1 MLRRS
6 AICSTDAELS
16 TYSRSQETGTFIESE
31 LGGESEVVLP
41 ELAQVGQPVAED
53 RNPLE
58 TPAEREAGPLLGVVA
73 DELEQLRV
81 DDPGAA
87 DLDPAGVAADGA
99 ALAVAEEARDVGLD
113 RRLGEGEEVRRE
125 ADVAILPEE
134 RAHQVGERALQVGQR
149 DSAIDGEAL
158 DLVED
163 RCVRRVRGVA
173 PVDAA
178 GGDHVDRRLALLHR
192 ADLGRRGLG
201 AKDDVAVQEERVQRR
216 AGRVALRHVERV
228 EVVVRGL
235 DLSAVDDHV
244 AQPEEDVLDLP
255 PDLRDQVQV
264 AAPGAL
270 TRQRDVDALLR
281 EAAVELGA
289 LERRLTSLD
298 RLLDRL
304 ARRVQRLTG
313 LAVPDRS
320 KGLLELALPP
330 QVANA
335 ELVQPGG
342 VRSALNR
349 AQSLGFQRLRIHA
362 PTVPTA
368 TPVPLPAVS
377 PIPGAG
383 RLPPSGPNLSAKF
396 ARRCA
401 DGESTS
407 RRGEPV
413 RRHRRALRPL
423 EPQRR
428 RGRRLLRRGG
438 APRPPAGGGARRRHG
453 SGRD

>member
-1 MLRRS
+1 MRSTSHVEMLRRS
-6 AICSTDAELS
+6 AICSTGAEVS
-16 TYSRSQETGTFIESE
+16 TYSRSQETGTFTESE

-41 ELAQVGQPVAED
+41 ELTQVGQPVAEHGD
-53 RNPLE
+53 PLE

-73 DELEQLRV
+73 HELEQLGV
-81 DDPGAA
+81 DHPGAA

-99 ALAVAEEARDVGLD
+99 AVAVAEEARHVRLD
-113 RRLGEGEEVRRE
+113 RRLGEGEEVRPE
-125 ADVAILPEE
+125 ADVAILAEE
-134 RAHQVGERALQVGQR
+134 RAHQVGERALQVGER
-149 DSAIDGEAL
+149 DPAVDGEAL

-163 RCVRRVRGVA
+163 RCVGRVRGVA

-201 AKDDVAVQEERVQRR
+201 AENDVDVQEQRVQRR
-216 AGRVALRHVERV
+216 AGRVALRHVQLV

-235 DLSAVDDHV
+235 DLAAVDDHV
-244 AQPEEDVLDLP
+244 AEPEEDVLDLP

-264 AAPGAL
+264 AAPGAR

-289 LERRLTSLD
+289 LERRLASLD

-304 ARRVQRLTG
+304 PRRVERLTG

-320 KGLLELALPP
+320 QRLLELALPP
-330 QVANA
+330 EVANA
-335 ELVQPGG
+335 ELVECGG
-342 VRSALNR
+342 VRSARNR

-368 TPVPLPAVS
+368 RPVPFPVS

-383 RLPPSGPNLSAKF
+383 RLPPSGPNL
-396 ARRCA
+396 
-401 DGESTS
+401 
-407 RRGEPV
+407 
-413 RRHRRALRPL
+413 
-423 EPQRR
+423 
-428 RGRRLLRRGG
+428 
-438 APRPPAGGGARRRHG
+438 
-453 SGRD
+453 